1 MKRMESS
8 KLEIPR
14 DRISG
19 VNTTLLDHGLG
30 GFELLVEA
38 LDEVTQE
45 WFPLDIAPLK
55 REPILVST
63 KITKKFFVVIVTYSS
78 L

>member
-1 MKRMESS
+1 MRNQKATQ
-8 KLEIPR
+8 LQIPR

-19 VNTTLLDHGLG
+19 VKTTLLDHGLG
-30 GFELLVEA
+30 GFELLIEA

-55 REPILVST
+55 REPILVSA
-63 KITKKFFVVIVTYSS
+63 KITKDFFTIIVTFSR